1 MDMTDM
7 NAASATTPPGRRQGE
22 VILDLQN
29 ISLRFGGVKALT
41 DISFN
46 VREHEIRSIIGPNGA
61 GKSSM
66 LQLLTGLFDADAGEL
81 RVCGEDMRRAPV
93 RALGRIGVVFQQMTL
108 DLDLSV
114 EANLVFHARLHGLGG
129 GESRARIADALARV
143 GLAERRAD
151 RVRELSGG
159 NRRKVELARALVHRP
174 AVLLMDEA
182 TVGLDPASRRHL
194 LAEVLALRA
203 GGVGVLWATHLV
215 DEAEAA
221 DRVLVLDK
229 GEMRAAGS
237 PAALVAAAGCESLAA
252 AFLKLT
258 GGDLMVDGT

>member
-1 MDMTDM
+1 MTEARDVLLE
-7 NAASATTPPGRRQGE
+7 ARGVRKAYGARPALKGVDLAVRAGE
-22 VILDLQN
+22 FV
-29 ISLRFGGVKALT
+29 ALL
-41 DISFN
+41 
-46 VREHEIRSIIGPNGA
+46 GPNGA
-61 GKSSM
+61 GKST
-66 LQLLTGLFDADAGEL
+66 LFQLLTGLFDADAGEL
-81 RVCGEDMRRAPV
+81 RVCGEDMRRTPV

-114 EANLVFHARLHGLGG
+114 EANLVFHARLHGIGG
-129 GESRARIADALARV
+129 AESRARIADVLARV

-159 NRRKVELARALVHRP
+159 NRRKVELARALLHRP

-194 LAEVLALRA
+194 LDEVLALRA
-203 GGVGVLWATHLV
+203 AGVGVLWATHLV

-221 DRVLVLDK
+221 DRVLVLHR
-229 GEMRAAGS
+229 GELLAAGS
-237 PAALVAAAGCESLAA
+237 PAELTASARCAGLSE

-258 GGDLMVDGT
+258 GTPQAADRE